1 MKKFYMLL
9 ITYPGSGT
17 QLIMN
22 TGNKAVAADEDNK
35 HLLIDMGNKLLDQN
49 VISSYTLMTNADN
62 EVNRFTGVN
71 NESTIGN

>member
-17 QLIMN
+17 QRIMN

-35 HLLIDMGNKLLDQN
+35 HLLIEMGNKLLDQN
-49 VISSYTLMTNADN
+49 IISSYTLMTNVSPEIN
-62 EVNRFTGVN
+62 CFTRECN
-71 NESTIGN
+71 D